1 MYDEQLQQKL
11 LSAAVPA
18 PAGVWDEIAV
28 WLDEVAADEPYK
40 TKLNNVEILPAD
52 KHWNRIEQELN
63 KQKED
68 AALASL
74 LHRAEITPPSIEWE
88 QLETRLDEAEN
99 EVWAKQLQQ
108 AAVTPP
114 VAAWSHIEEQ
124 LPQQGKVISIQ
135 KSNRHWYRLAAA
147 SVITGLIAWG
157 AFQFFSNRTT
167 SDPVAL
173 NTPTVVADDQ
183 NKTDQETIVE
193 APAPIAD
200 VSTSQPSAA
209 KQPVAAIA
217 KRKNRFKS
225 VSDDQW
231 VAHEAPV
238 AKTTGFTETNYL
250 LVLDE
255 KGDLIRVSK
264 KLSTMDCAKNTEVPV
279 DAVTALQLK
288 DCEDKIKR
296 LQQQMANAVSGIIPD
311 PGILSGTTEK

>member
-1 MYDEQLQQKL
+1 MYDEQFQQKL
-11 LSAAVPA
+11 LAAAVPA

-28 WLDEVAADEPYK
+28 WLDEVAADKPYK
-40 TKLNNVEILPAD
+40 TKLNDVEIFPAD
-52 KHWNRIEQELN
+52 KHWNWIEQELN
-63 KQKED
+63 EQKED
-68 AALASL
+68 AVLASL
-74 LHRAEITPPSIEWE
+74 LRRAEITPPSLEWE
-88 QLETRLDEAEN
+88 QLETRLVEAEN
-99 EVWAKQLQQ
+99 EVWANQLQQ

-114 VAAWSHIEEQ
+114 VTAWMQIEEQ

-135 KSNRHWYRLAAA
+135 KSNRQWYLLAAA
-147 SVITGLIAWG
+147 AVITGLIAWG
-157 AFQFFSNRTT
+157 AFQLFSNRSI

-173 NTPTVVADDQ
+173 NTPTVATPDQ
-183 NKTDQETIVE
+183 KKTSKEATVE

-200 VSTSQPSAA
+200 VSTSQPLAA
-209 KQPVAAIA
+209 KQTVATVA

-225 VSDDQW
+225 VSNDQW
-231 VAHEAPV
+231 AAHEAPV
-238 AKTTGFTETNYL
+238 AKTSSFTETNYL

-296 LQQQMANAVSGIIPD
+296 LQQRMATAISGIIPD
-311 PGILSGTTEK
+311 PGILSATTEK

>member
-40 TKLNNVEILPAD
+40 TKLNNFEILPAD

-63 KQKED
+63 EQKED

-74 LHRAEITPPSIEWE
+74 LHRAEITPPSFEWE

-99 EVWAKQLQQ
+99 EVWAKHLQQ

-114 VAAWSHIEEQ
+114 ATAWSHIEEQ

-135 KSNRHWYRLAAA
+135 KSNRQWFRLAAA
-147 SVITGLIAWG
+147 AVITGLIAWG
-157 AFQFFSNRTT
+157 AFQLFSNRTI
-167 SDPVAL
+167 SDPVAQ
-173 NTPTVVADDQ
+173 NTPRVVATDQ
-183 NKTDQETIVE
+183 NKTNQETIVE
-193 APAPIAD
+193 TPAPIAD
-200 VSTSQPSAA
+200 VSTSQPSET
-209 KQPVAAIA
+209 KQTVATIA

-225 VSDDQW
+225 VSNDQW
-231 VAHEAPV
+231 AAHEAPV
-238 AKTTGFTETNYL
+238 TKTSGFTETNYL

-296 LQQQMANAVSGIIPD
+296 LQQRMATAVSGIIPD
-311 PGILSGTTEK
+311 PGILSSTTEK

>member
-1 MYDEQLQQKL
+1 MYNEQLQQKL
-11 LSAAVPA
+11 LSAAVPP

-40 TKLNNVEILPAD
+40 TRLNAVEVFPANEL
-52 KHWNRIEQELN
+52 WNHIEQELN
-63 KQKED
+63 EQKED
-68 AALASL
+68 AVLASL
-74 LHRAEITPPSIEWE
+74 LHRAEIAPPSLEWE
-88 QLETRLDEAEN
+88 QLENKLDQAEN
-99 EVWAKQLQQ
+99 ETWAQQLQQ

-114 VAAWSHIEEQ
+114 VSAWLHIEEQ

-135 KSNRHWYRLAAA
+135 RSNHQWYRLAAA
-147 SVITGLIAWG
+147 AIITGFIAWG
-157 AFQFFSNRTT
+157 AFQLFSNRTT
-167 SDPVAL
+167 ADGVAA
-173 NTPTVVADDQ
+173 TVPAVTDQ
-183 NKTDQETIVE
+183 NKTNQEAIVE

-209 KQPVAAIA
+209 KQTVAAVA

-225 VSDDQW
+225 VSNDQW
-231 VAHEAPV
+231 AAHEAPV
-238 AKTTGFTETNYL
+238 AKTSSFTETNYL

-296 LQQQMANAVSGIIPD
+296 LQQRMATAISGIIPD
-311 PGILSGTTEK
+311 PGILSATTEK

>member
-11 LSAAVPA
+11 LAAAVPA

-28 WLDEVAADEPYK
+28 WLDEVAADKPYK
-40 TKLNNVEILPAD
+40 TKLNDVEIFPAD
-52 KHWNRIEQELN
+52 KHWNWIEQELN
-63 KQKED
+63 EQKED
-68 AALASL
+68 AVLASL
-74 LHRAEITPPSIEWE
+74 LQRAEITPPSLEWE

-135 KSNRHWYRLAAA
+135 KSNRQWYRLAAA
-147 SVITGLIAWG
+147 AVITGLIAWG
-157 AFQFFSNRTT
+157 AFQLFSNRTT
-167 SDPVAL
+167 SDSVVV
-173 NTPTVVADDQ
+173 TVPAATDQ
-183 NKTDQETIVE
+183 NKTNQEAIVE

-209 KQPVAAIA
+209 KQTVATVA

-225 VSDDQW
+225 VSNDQW
-231 VAHEAPV
+231 AAHEAPV
-238 AKTTGFTETNYL
+238 TKTNGFTETNYL

-296 LQQQMANAVSGIIPD
+296 LQQRMATAISGIIPD
-311 PGILSGTTEK
+311 PGILSATTEK

>member
-11 LSAAVPA
+11 LAAAVPA

-28 WLDEVAADEPYK
+28 WLDEVAADKPYK
-40 TKLNNVEILPAD
+40 TKLNDVEIFPAD
-52 KHWNRIEQELN
+52 KHWNWIEQELN
-63 KQKED
+63 EQKED
-68 AALASL
+68 AVLASL
-74 LHRAEITPPSIEWE
+74 LQRAEITPPSLEWE

-99 EVWAKQLQQ
+99 EVWANQLQQ

-124 LPQQGKVISIQ
+124 LPQLGKVISIQ
-135 KSNRHWYRLAAA
+135 KSNRQWYRLAAA
-147 SVITGLIAWG
+147 AVITGLIAWG
-157 AFQFFSNRTT
+157 AFQLFSNRTT
-167 SDPVAL
+167 SDSVVV
-173 NTPTVVADDQ
+173 TVPAATDQ
-183 NKTDQETIVE
+183 NKINQEAIVE

-209 KQPVAAIA
+209 KQTVATVA

-225 VSDDQW
+225 VSNDQW
-231 VAHEAPV
+231 AAHEAPV
-238 AKTTGFTETNYL
+238 AKTSSFTETNYL

-296 LQQQMANAVSGIIPD
+296 LQQRMATAISGIIPD
-311 PGILSGTTEK
+311 PGILSATTEK